1 MLPPGSPPFGPTPEG
16 EPGPVAELGPAASPP
31 TTAQPTL
38 TSDPGPTA
46 ELGLAADLDLL
57 LARADAYRL
66 AAAALRDPDGPTA
79 GELELE
85 ALLDALGVLGLEAS
99 VEQRAALARIV
110 DRAARA
116 AEHRRL
122 FGHTVAHGCPPY
134 ETEYGRSHVF
144 AQVQELADITAFY
157 AAFGLRPTPRLERPD
172 HLAVELEFVGLLTLK
187 TALALARG
195 ETERARM
202 AREATAHFLAD
213 HLGRWLPALVGLA
226 ARRSVAPGIA
236 ALLGLVE
243 TLVAEHAR
251 ALGVVPDQLGPDDL
265 RPVLGEPDGFVF
277 PCGPAE
283 ADPTPP
289 A

>member
-1 MLPPGSPPFGPTPEG
+1 MMRPTLPPMDPAPEG
-16 EPGPVAELGPAASPP
+16 EPATIAPPPPTSGLRPAFDLDPAA
-31 TTAQPTL
+31 
-38 TSDPGPTA
+38 
-46 ELGLAADLDLL
+46 ELDLL

-85 ALLDALGVLGLEAS
+85 ALLDALGILGLETS

-157 AAFGLRPTPRLERPD
+157 AAFGLRPTPRQERPD

-195 ETERARM
+195 ETEQARI
-202 AREATAHFLAD
+202 ARDATARFLAD
-213 HLGRWLPALVGLA
+213 HLGRWLPALVGLT
-226 ARRSVAPGIA
+226 ARRSAAPGIA

-243 TLVAEHAR
+243 GLVAEHAR
-251 ALGVVPDQLGPDDL
+251 ALGVVPDRLGPDDL
-265 RPVLGEPDGFVF
+265 RPILDEPDGFVF

-289 A
+289 V

>member
-1 MLPPGSPPFGPTPEG
+1 MLPPGPPIGPAPEG
-16 EPGPVAELGPAASPP
+16 EPGPVAELGPATTSP
-31 TTAQPTL
+31 TTAQSTPM
-38 TSDPGPTA
+38 SDPGSIP
-46 ELGLAADLDLL
+46 ELGPAADLDLL

-85 ALLDALGVLGLEAS
+85 ALLGALGALGLEVS
-99 VEQRAALARIV
+99 VEQRATLARIV

-134 ETEYGRSHVF
+134 ETEFGRSHVF

-157 AAFGLRPTPRLERPD
+157 AAFGLRPTPHQERPD

-187 TALALARG
+187 TALAQARG
-195 ETERARM
+195 EAERARI
-202 AREATAHFLAD
+202 ALEATARFLTD
-213 HLGRWLPALVGLA
+213 HLGRWLPALVGLT

-243 TLVAEHAR
+243 ALVTEHAR
-251 ALGVVPDQLGPDDL
+251 ALGVVPDRLGPDDL
-265 RPVLGEPDGFVF
+265 RPILGEPDGFVF